1 MHTDHALRLA
11 GYVTM
16 LFFQLEEFLL
26 FIFIFILSFHCFKG
40 WFSYLSMSSWVVLCQ
55 LHLYL

>member
-1 MHTDHALRLA
+1 MHTDLALRLA

-26 FIFIFILSFHCFKG
+26 FYFFILYIFN
-40 WFSYLSMSSWVVLCQ
+40 
-55 LHLYL
+55 